1 MESHHLVKS
10 PILLGAR
17 KRLRRYLSTDSR
29 RGGARLL
36 EEEETC
42 AICSPIL
49 FVHSRII
56 RLFFCKNLSCE
67 SLLYFALQEN
77 IVSICIFY
85 LQFVICFLLFV
96 YLLSFFIYVLACNI
110 YYLAQLVPIF
120 LAHAGGPSVSAII
133 IDTTATVV
141 MLRAI
146 SM

>member
-56 RLFFCKNLSCE
+56 RLFFAKISLASLCSILPFRKILYLYVFFICNLLFVFC
-67 SLLYFALQEN
+67 
-77 IVSICIFY
+77 ICLFVIIFY
-85 LQFVICFLLFV
+85 LCSCLQ
-96 YLLSFFIYVLACNI
+96 YLLPRSVGANI
-110 YYLAQLVPIF
+110 LGPRWRAQR
-120 LAHAGGPSVSAII
+120 
-133 IDTTATVV
+133 
-141 MLRAI
+141 LRHHY
-146 SM
+146 